1 MKRCLLVKQWEKLPL
16 TLRCKRS
23 LFHFLHVRL
32 YAHTS
37 TTAPLAQLVERFHG
51 KEKVTGPIPVGGSKV
66 K

>member
-1 MKRCLLVKQWEKLPL
+1 MKRCLHVRQQEKLPS
-16 TLRCKRS
+16 TLRRKRS

-51 KEKVTGPIPVGGSKV
+51 KEKVTGPIPVGGSNMK
-66 K
+66 

>member
-1 MKRCLLVKQWEKLPL
+1 MKRCLHVKQLEKLPL
-16 TLRCKRS
+16 ILRCKRP
-23 LFHFLHVRL
+23 LFSFFDVRL